1 MALPRGAVGL
11 SAVYDCGISW
21 RLPSSVPSPLDESEF
36 YNMGSK

>member
-21 RLPSSVPSPLDESEF
+21 RLSSSVPSLDESEF